1 MKWKITDWLLRS
13 LIALAFI
20 AASLGKL
27 TSTPGVLE
35 RFATYGFPRGFHLLI
50 GVVEMAGAILLLVP
64 KTRLYAIYILTAIV
78 AGAAATHLVHDPLIQ
93 LIRPLVFALFL
104 AAAWLVSKKL
114 DARVYEHNS

>member
-1 MKWKITDWLLRS
+1 MKWKITDWFLRS

-35 RFATYGFPRGFHLLI
+35 QFETYGFPRGFHLLI
-50 GVVEMAGAILLLVP
+50 GAVELAGAILLLVP
-64 KTRLYAIYILTAIV
+64 KSRLYAIYILTAVV

-93 LIRPLVFALFL
+93 LARPLVFSLFL
-104 AAAWLVSKKL
+104 AAAWLITKKL
-114 DARVYEHNS
+114 DARAHEYNS

>member
-50 GVVEMAGAILLLVP
+50 GIVELVGAILVLVP
-64 KTRLYAIYILTAIV
+64 KSRLFGIYILTAVV

-93 LIRPLVFALFL
+93 LVRPLVFALFL
-104 AAAWLVSKKL
+104 AAAWLVTKKL
-114 DARVYEHNS
+114 DTCSEVE